1 MSPLAHR
8 VWVALV
14 VVLGVLAMVSL
25 WSDVWEAYVSPF
37 VVASAL
43 YVVTWWQA
51 RRR

>member
-14 VVLGVLAMVSL
+14 VVLGVLAFISL
-25 WSDVWEAYVSPF
+25 WSDVREAYVSAF
-37 VVASAL
+37 LLASAL
-43 YVVTWWQA
+43 YGVTWWRA